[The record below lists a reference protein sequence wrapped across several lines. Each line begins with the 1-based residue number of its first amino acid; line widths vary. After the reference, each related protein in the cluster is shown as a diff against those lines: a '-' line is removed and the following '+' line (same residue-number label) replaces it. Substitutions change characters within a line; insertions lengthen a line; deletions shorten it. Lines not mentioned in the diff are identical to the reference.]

1 MSERHPYLTLVHRI
15 SLTWLAYPIFA
26 LGFVTFNLQ
35 IVLSGVDADV
45 QNAKTALLASCYGA
59 QAASSASASLPRYMA
74 MSVNRGYSIAV
85 NDALTTAQ
93 AALNDSLTVVE
104 AIIDFFVDTYRSTFL
119 CFLQLVV
126 QAGLAV
132 LGAATAEAT
141 TFVESAANTIANSID
156 QSFSAAMS
164 GIQSAIS
171 AANKV
176 PGINIP
182 APSLTPPD
190 LSSLQ
195 NLQLPSTFQ
204 DQLNNLSSPTLVELR
219 QIVDNIIDAPFSAL
233 RDEINGT
240 FASLVTDPSI
250 FPIPGPVNLT
260 FCDQFDT
267 STIDDL
273 AHEIKVLAMWCT
285 VVMILATVGMMGIN
299 CGWQIYR
306 NHQLTECLKRIQR
319 NLQIDAVPM
328 DAQLLS
334 MHSKISHP
342 ILSWISEKSHLG
354 PSREWLLFYVF
365 QPPAMSCLLMGVCG
379 IVGIQ
384 VQILGLDRIH
394 SDYSGKIS
402 MTVATISNVIF
413 TSLNDSITSQ
423 SAEYASSLNS
433 NIDGIQA
440 AVNGGVFGW
449 VNSTTT
455 VLNETL
461 AGAYSDIQNA
471 MTSAFG
477 GTILDSPIQNF
488 IQCILGNKVDEI
500 ETALAFLH
508 TNLVISIPRLNSSAL
523 LLSEDALNEG
533 GSAVDPAGLV
543 GALLNSYE
551 ESLRKEMLMYEIFA
565 AMWLGVLLLGVGFIA
580 WGGLKRVAWG
590 RLKDREKDSP
600 KEGWSKKIR
609 RWGMLRV

>member
-1 MSERHPYLTLVHRI
+1 MTVLAPEFLSDNAPFKIVI
-15 SLTWLAYPIFA
+15 SSQDPSFA
-26 LGFVTFNLQ
+26 VP
-35 IVLSGVDADV
+35 VPS
-45 QNAKTALLASCYGA
+45 TAL
-59 QAASSASASLPRYMA
+59 
-74 MSVNRGYSIAV
+74 SVSPSR
-85 NDALTTAQ
+85 LR
-93 AALNDSLTVVE
+93 AALDDSLTVVE

-171 AANKV
+171 AANII

-204 DQLNNLSSPTLVELR
+204 DQLNNLSSPKLVELR

-233 RDEINGT
+233 RDEIHGT

-267 STIDDL
+267 STIDGL

-285 VVMILATVGMMGIN
+285 VVMILATVGMIGIN

-306 NHQLTECLKRIQR
+306 NHQLTERLKRIQR

-334 MHSKISHP
+334 MHSEIERLRTSHWGHYVAYLACAPNGSTPAKIAAEWLGKATAVIFWLVEPFGCARQISH
-342 ILSWISEKSHLG
+342 
-354 PSREWLLFYVF
+354 VMAQMACA
-365 QPPAMSCLLMGVCG
+365 QPL
-379 IVGIQ
+379 
-384 VQILGLDRIH
+384 
-394 SDYSGKIS
+394 
-402 MTVATISNVIF
+402 
-413 TSLNDSITSQ
+413 
-423 SAEYASSLNS
+423 
-433 NIDGIQA
+433 
-440 AVNGGVFGW
+440 
-449 VNSTTT
+449 
-455 VLNETL
+455 
-461 AGAYSDIQNA
+461 
-471 MTSAFG
+471 
-477 GTILDSPIQNF
+477 
-488 IQCILGNKVDEI
+488 
-500 ETALAFLH
+500 
-508 TNLVISIPRLNSSAL
+508 
-523 LLSEDALNEG
+523 
-533 GSAVDPAGLV
+533 
-543 GALLNSYE
+543 
-551 ESLRKEMLMYEIFA
+551 
-565 AMWLGVLLLGVGFIA
+565 
-580 WGGLKRVAWG
+580 
-590 RLKDREKDSP
+590 
-600 KEGWSKKIR
+600 
-609 RWGMLRV
+609 

>member
-35 IVLSGVDADV
+35 VVLSGVDADV

-132 LGAATAEAT
+132 LGAATAE
-141 TFVESAANTIANSID
+141 
-156 QSFSAAMS
+156 
-164 GIQSAIS
+164 
-171 AANKV
+171 
-176 PGINIP
+176 
-182 APSLTPPD
+182 
-190 LSSLQ
+190 

-204 DQLNNLSSPTLVELR
+204 DQLNNLSSPKLVELR

-334 MHSKISHP
+334 MHSEISHP

-354 PSREWLLFYVF
+354 PSREWLLFYIF
-365 QPPAMSCLLMGVCG
+365 QPPAMPCLLMG
-379 IVGIQ
+379 
-384 VQILGLDRIH
+384 
-394 SDYSGKIS
+394 IS

-488 IQCILGNKVDEI
+488 IQP
-500 ETALAFLH
+500 
-508 TNLVISIPRLNSSAL
+508 ISSSVYPRLNSSAL
-523 LLSEDALNEG
+523 LLSEDALNEVVTAIAEAAVG

-565 AMWLGVLLLGVGFIA
+565 SMWLGVLLLGVGFIA
-580 WGGLKRVAWG
+580 WGRLKRVAWG
-590 RLKDREKDSP
+590 RLKCVAWGRLKVFLKDREKDSP
-600 KEGWSKKIR
+600 KEGWSKNIR
-609 RWGMLRV
+609 RWGILRV